1 MQPGSISIQLLD
13 REIEVLNR
21 INHAHLIKL
30 IEVFETQ
37 KVRVLNVLYNYNNN
51 NYTKYNIIILVTSML
66 CIVSHR

>member
-1 MQPGSISIQLLD
+1 MSLSLLSYYCFSNKRTHMQPGSISIQLLD

-37 KVRVLNVLYNYNNN
+37 KVSVLNVF
-51 NYTKYNIIILVTSML
+51 ML
-66 CIVSHR
+66 

>member
-51 NYTKYNIIILVTSML
+51 NYTMYNIII
-66 CIVSHR
+66 